1 MKLECFYQDREDY
14 ENKNQLIELNVKS
27 YYMHKTEPII
37 KTCKRTITIV
47 QATII
52 DH

>member
-1 MKLECFYQDREDY
+1 MQLECFYHDNEDY

-37 KTCKRTITIV
+37 KACKRTITIV
-47 QATII
+47 QANII
-52 DH
+52 VH